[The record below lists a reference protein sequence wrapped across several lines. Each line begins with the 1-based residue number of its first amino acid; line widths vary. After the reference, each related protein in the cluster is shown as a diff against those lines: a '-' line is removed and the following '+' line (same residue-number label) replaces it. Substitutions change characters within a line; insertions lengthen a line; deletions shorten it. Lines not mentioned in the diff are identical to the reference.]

1 MVADRHGRAY
11 RADNDARRRPPLGFR
26 VEGVARFR
34 RVIAD
39 AASALP
45 APLATPLE
53 GARVVIEDVPPDP
66 VVTVDGDLVLA
77 TFADG
82 VLTVYRR
89 PVELRADTRTGLEET
104 LIVAIGQA
112 VARALGYGDDPEQWL
127 D

>member
-1 MVADRHGRAY
+1 MVADRHGRAH

-26 VEGVARFR
+26 VDGVNRFR
-34 RVIAD
+34 RVIGD
-39 AASALP
+39 AVAALP
-45 APLATPLE
+45 APLTTPLD

-89 PVELRADTRTGLEET
+89 PVELRADTRSGLEET
-104 LIVAIGQA
+104 LMVAIGQA

-127 D
+127 E

>member
-1 MVADRHGRAY
+1 MVADRHGRAF

-26 VEGVARFR
+26 VDGPGRFR
-34 RVIAD
+34 RVVAD
-39 AASALP
+39 AISVLP
-45 APLATPLE
+45 ATLAEPLAH
-53 GARVVIEDVPPDP
+53 ARLVIEDVPPDP
-66 VVTVDGDLVLA
+66 VVTIGGELVLA

-89 PVELRADTRTGLEET
+89 PVELRADSRAGLEET
-104 LIVAIGQA
+104 LVIAVGQA

>member
-1 MVADRHGRAY
+1 MVADRHGRAH

-26 VEGVARFR
+26 VGGVPRFR

-45 APLATPLE
+45 ASLTKPLE
-53 GARVVIEDVPPDP
+53 GARIVIEDVPPDP
-66 VVTVDGDLVLA
+66 VITVDGDVVLA

-89 PVELRADTRTGLEET
+89 AVELRADTRAGLEET
-104 LIVAIGQA
+104 LIIAIGQA
-112 VARALGYGDDPEQWL
+112 VARALGLGDDPEQWL